1 MISFIL
7 LAPRTL
13 TDRQF
18 IISPFIKPNSI
29 PSFRTILICEDM
41 GLLISRCL
49 NERAH
54 GISVISQMA
63 FLIPM
68 MATFTKPN
76 IFIYRHNQRLREQQC
91 SSEEP
96 VAFTKRPKRQS
107 LWQSSDSQKRIYNL
121 MKPGKKC
128 SITRQSR

>member
-18 IISPFIKPNSI
+18 IVSPFIKPNSI
-29 PSFRTILICEDM
+29 PSFLSILICEGM
-41 GLLISRCL
+41 GLSISRCL
-49 NERAH
+49 IVH
-54 GISVISQMA
+54 VLGISVSYLYNGS
-63 FLIPM
+63 FNTV
-68 MATFTKPN
+68 TFS
-76 IFIYRHNQRLREQQC
+76 IYRHNQRPREQQC

-96 VAFTKRPKRQS
+96 AAFIKRPKRQS

-128 SITRQSR
+128 SITQQSR